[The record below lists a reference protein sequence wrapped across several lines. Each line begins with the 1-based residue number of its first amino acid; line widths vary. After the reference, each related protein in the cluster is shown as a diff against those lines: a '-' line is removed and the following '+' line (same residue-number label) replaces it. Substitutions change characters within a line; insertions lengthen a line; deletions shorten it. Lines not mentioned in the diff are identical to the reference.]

1 MASLNPAQPNGAN
14 GWYVSPAVLT
24 LSATDGDSGVA
35 TTEYALGDGA
45 WTSYTGPVTVDVE
58 GAQQVQFRSTDKAG
72 NVEATHSTP
81 VKLDTTAPETAAN
94 LDGDQI
100 VVVSLVV
107 SDETSGVAAKSYRI
121 AGGAWKTYAG
131 SFTVA
136 RSAVAQLVEF
146 RATDKAG
153 NTSAVRSVTIAPAQ
167 VVLKP
172 SVTTLTVTPA
182 RVPVG
187 AAAVVT
193 VAVVSAGTLGAELVT
208 VYDGPTLI
216 GAGVLKNGKVAIS
229 FTDLAVGNLRDRTV
243 RRERRSGRVGVGQ
256 QGADGGQ
263 GHLRSGS
270 GDRED

>member
-1 MASLNPAQPNGAN
+1 MSKGHSRSSSAPPTRPA
-14 GWYVSPAVLT
+14 
-24 LSATDGDSGVA
+24 
-35 TTEYALGDGA
+35 
-45 WTSYTGPVTVDVE
+45 TSRV
-58 GAQQVQFRSTDKAG
+58 
-72 NVEATHSTP
+72 THSTP
-81 VKLDTTAPETAAN
+81 VKVDTTAPETAAN

-100 VVVSLVV
+100 VVVSLVG
-107 SDETSGVAAKSYRI
+107 SDETSGVASKSYRI

-153 NTSAVRSVTIAPAQ
+153 NTSAVRGVTIAPAQ

-172 SVTTLTVTPA
+172 SVTTLTVTPS

-187 AAAVVT
+187 AAAVVAVT
-193 VAVVSAGTLGAELVT
+193 VVSAGMLGAELVT

-216 GAGVLKNGKVAIS
+216 GAGVLQERQGRH
-229 FTDLAVGNLRDRTV
+229 LLRRSGGGQPLVDRPI

-263 GHLRSGS
+263 GHVGRVADRQQDQSVLRRRGA
-270 GDRED
+270 GRP